1 MLRDRFF
8 DPTDTGASPSGKASA
23 FDADIRWFE
32 SSRPCHFLISG
43 RGIRKT
49 ALGNDPADRFNRRG
63 FSAEKRIQLSLP
75 FFFHF
80 HMTQ

>member
-1 MLRDRFF
+1 MLRVGILN
-8 DPTDTGASPSGKASA
+8 PTDTGASPSGKASA

-32 SSRPCHFLISG
+32 SSRPCQIFIY
-43 RGIRKT
+43 RIRKA
-49 ALGNDPADRFNRRG
+49 ALENDPVDRFNRRG

>member
-1 MLRDRFF
+1 MQRVMLRDRPF

-43 RGIRKT
+43 RGIRKALLETIRRIVLT
-49 ALGNDPADRFNRRG
+49 AVAFPQK
-63 FSAEKRIQLSLP
+63 SESSLP
-75 FFFHF
+75 C
-80 HMTQ
+80 QNII